1 MLKQAA
7 REPLK
12 VYLVEDS
19 PVLRERLE
27 AMLAT
32 IAGARTVGYASGAED
47 AVRGIGEQRPD
58 VVVLDL
64 KLAQGSGFD
73 VLRGLKGLSPPVDV
87 YVLSNFA
94 TEPYRRIAAQL
105 GARGFFDK
113 SHEFNDLRQ
122 ALADRAA
129 TLT

>member
-113 SHEFNDLRQ
+113 SHEFNELRQ
-122 ALADRAA
+122 ALAERAA
-129 TLT
+129 ALT

>member
-105 GARGFFDK
+105 GARGVFDK
-113 SHEFNDLRQ
+113 SHEFNELRQ
-122 ALADRAA
+122 ALAERAA
-129 TLT
+129 ALT

>member
-122 ALADRAA
+122 ALAERAA
-129 TLT
+129 KPA

>member
-73 VLRGLKGLSPPVDV
+73 VLRALRGRAPETDV
-87 YVLSNFA
+87 YMLSNFA
-94 TEPYRRIAAQL
+94 TEPYRRLAAQL
-105 GARGFFDK
+105 GAREFFDK
-113 SHEFNDLRQ
+113 SSEFGRVREII
-122 ALADRAA
+122 AARAIQQH
-129 TLT
+129 